1 MVHVRHS
8 RNVRRGLHVQ
18 AQRACSGRNLLSVS
32 LRARPALA
40 RFHRHAVLPDPVLS
54 AACLSVLAVFL
65 PGLRGQRIFRQCRRP
80 DPLADQIRDPG
91 RIRHACAAGRVGS
104 HQAYCRASGPAH
116 DRCEIREADAMI
128 SLEAMPPL
136 MFSGLVLAMLIGFP
150 VAFTLAAVGISFG
163 FLAISQGFFDLNFL
177 QAIPGRV
184 FGSVLSNELLLAIP
198 FFTFMGAILER
209 CGLAEDMLDSMGQL
223 FGPIRG
229 GLGYSVIIV
238 GFILGAITGTVAAQ
252 VIAMAL
258 ISMPVMIRYG
268 YNMRYITGV
277 LAASGTIT
285 QLVPPSL
292 VLIVLADQLGKSVG
306 DMYLG
311 AWGPSVFQI
320 FLFAG
325 YTFLLGI
332 FKPDHVPAVPKTAL
346 TLTGWP
352 LWRKCLLGIIPSAVL
367 IFVVLGTMMMGLA
380 TPTEAGAMGAVGAI
394 VLAAIHAKDFSTTGR
409 KVLIVGVIAGGIGTM
424 VGIFLTEG
432 LFFKLAFAI
441 TYFAVVWICLEA
453 VRIPELRDLIKQ
465 GYETTMRITTMVVFI
480 LIGSTCFSV
489 VFLGVSGGVWLEH
502 LLTSLPGGVWGF
514 LIFIN
519 LFIFFLAFFL
529 DFFEIAFIILPMI
542 APIAQKILGP
552 VVGDGP
558 ALIWFGVMLC
568 VNMQTS
574 FMHPP
579 FGFALFYLRG
589 VAPKEVKSSDIY
601 WGALPW
607 VGLQAIMVVLVIAFP
622 STVTYLLDKP
632 LDVDLNK
639 IKIEVPQMELPP
651 LDFGPPK

>member
-1 MVHVRHS
+1 
-8 RNVRRGLHVQ
+8 
-18 AQRACSGRNLLSVS
+18 
-32 LRARPALA
+32 
-40 RFHRHAVLPDPVLS
+40 
-54 AACLSVLAVFL
+54 
-65 PGLRGQRIFRQCRRP
+65 
-80 DPLADQIRDPG
+80 
-91 RIRHACAAGRVGS
+91 
-104 HQAYCRASGPAH
+104 
-116 DRCEIREADAMI
+116 MI
-128 SLEAMPPL
+128 TLEMMPPM
-136 MFSGLVLAMLIGFP
+136 MFGGLVLAMLIGFP
-150 VAFTLAAVGISFG
+150 VAFTLAALGLSFG
-163 FLAISQGFFDLNFL
+163 FLAIHLGFFDLNFL
-177 QAIPGRV
+177 QAIPGRI

-320 FLFAG
+320 MLFAG
-325 YTFLLGI
+325 YTFVLGLI
-332 FKPDHVPAVPKTAL
+332 KPDHVPPVPKTAL

-352 LWRKCLLGIIPSAVL
+352 LWKKCLMGIIPSAVL
-367 IFVVLGTMMMGLA
+367 IFVVLGTMMLGLA
-380 TPTEAGAMGAVGAI
+380 TPTEAGAMGAIGAI
-394 VLAAIHAKDFSTTGR
+394 VLAAIHHKELSSPGHKILLIGIVAAGIGA
-409 KVLIVGVIAGGIGTM
+409 IVGVL
-424 VGIFLTEG
+424 VGEG
-432 LFFKLAFAI
+432 KLFKLTFAVV
-441 TYFAVVWICLEA
+441 YFAVVWICLEA
-453 VRIPELRDLIKQ
+453 VRIPALRDLIKQ
-465 GYETTMRITTMVVFI
+465 GYETTMRISTMVVFI

-489 VFLGVSGGVWLEH
+489 VFLGVSGGVW
-502 LLTSLPGGVWGF
+502 GF

-519 LFIFFLAFFL
+519 IFIFFLAFFL

-542 APIAQKILGP
+542 APIAQKVLAP
-552 VVGDGP
+552 VVGPDA

-574 FMHPP
+574 FLHPP

-607 VGLQAIMVVLVIAFP
+607 IVLQLIMVALVIAFP
-622 STVTYLLDKP
+622 ITVTGLLDKP
-632 LDVDLNK
+632 LDVDLSK
-639 IKIEVPQMELPP
+639 VRIEVPQIELPP
-651 LDFGPPK
+651 LDFGQPKQ